1 MPYVVLSA
9 ILQCVIACMAI
20 LEIQWFNVWSNKVF
34 FIKYTNSLVN
44 IFNRS
49 SCISDAVVIR
59 DDPHPCTPSP
69 CGANAQCREQ
79 NNAGSCS
86 CLPGYFGNPY
96 EGCRPECIVNTD
108 CSPST
113 ACIQYKCQN
122 PCPGNCGLNA
132 DCQVVYHVASCI
144 CNPGYTGNPYQS
156 CNFITQ
162 QSKFVILFSFIKTQ

>member
-1 MPYVVLSA
+1 MYVLD
-9 ILQCVIACMAI
+9 
-20 LEIQWFNVWSNKVF
+20 E
-34 FIKYTNSLVN
+34 
-44 IFNRS
+44 
-49 SCISDAVVIR
+49 VVVK

-69 CGANAQCREQ
+69 CGANAQCKEQ

-108 CSPST
+108 CSPNK
-113 ACIQYKCQN
+113 ACIQYKCEN
-122 PCPGNCGLNA
+122 PCPGTCGLNA

-156 CNFITQ
+156 CNFITP
-162 QSKFVILFSFIKTQ
+162 QSKYSIFFNNIKFYLFTHFKFNIYTS